1 MTLATPSSVA
11 CLSPLRFRIVTMS
24 VVAAFLVASHLVF
37 REAAARSYAQYLFV
51 ITLGYG
57 HLLGAALG
65 ARRGP
70 RASLLTRAFVTATI
84 GSGFALYVEGVTAW
98 PALGFALLALSVWH
112 FTENDVALARALRTG
127 AALEPLP
134 CHGRAQLVP
143 LSAAAAIVAAALA
156 ASPAPGPL
164 GDLFSA
170 ATLSPDRLARVPD
183 RSRRELSAPARAA
196 RTGLR
201 AVRAAAGLA
210 VGCRTRIAR
219 VAVLSSHLLVLGVSP
234 RRANRLPARHRRP
247 AHGGGR
253 GRPGSVPRDHRLEVE
268 APDPVAERAARQPE
282 STGGAGHVSS
292 GRCERVAQRIQLVRR
307 ISARRRRYDGREGLA
322 RQPRARALRRIEAM
336 LALRSYARCRR
347 RSAAATHAALLAGS
361 RGAASAIA
369 GTRIANV
376 LGMPPL
382 DPSTRQCLYKPL
394 CAPRSG
400 PRLALRRGVRATGL

>member
-134 CHGRAQLVP
+134 CHGRAQLLP
-143 LSAAAAIVAAALA
+143 LSAAAAIVTAALA
-156 ASPAPGPL
+156 ASPDPGPL

-170 ATLSPDRLARVPD
+170 ATLFHLVGWLVFLIARGASSLRLLALHAPPFVLCGLLLVWPSDAAQGLREWVFSPAIYLYWASLHVVHTRLA
-183 RSRRELSAPARAA
+183 
-196 RTGLR
+196 
-201 AVRAAAGLA
+201 
-210 VGCRTRIAR
+210 
-219 VAVLSSHLLVLGVSP
+219 
-234 RRANRLPARHRRP
+234 ARHRQP
-247 AHGGGR
+247 AHRGGRFVAPVLDIGGGR
-253 GRPGSVPRDHRLEVE
+253 GARSAAGL
-268 APDPVAERAARQPE
+268 RAARVD
-282 STGGAGHVSS
+282 GGAPVSP
-292 GRCERVAQRIQLVRR
+292 V
-307 ISARRRRYDGREGLA
+307 
-322 RQPRARALRRIEAM
+322 
-336 LALRSYARCRR
+336 
-347 RSAAATHAALLAGS
+347 
-361 RGAASAIA
+361 AASA
-369 GTRIANV
+369 
-376 LGMPPL
+376 
-382 DPSTRQCLYKPL
+382 
-394 CAPRSG
+394 
-400 PRLALRRGVRATGL
+400 